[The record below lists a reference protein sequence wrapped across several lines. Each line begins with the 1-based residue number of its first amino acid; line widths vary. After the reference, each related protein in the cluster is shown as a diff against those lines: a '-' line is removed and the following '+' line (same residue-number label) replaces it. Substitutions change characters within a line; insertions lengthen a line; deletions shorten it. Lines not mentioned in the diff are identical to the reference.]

1 VKKNIFLKVMITM
14 VTVVILSACGSKSNE
29 TASSSDKVYEI
40 NFNISASPT
49 SSFTKD
55 IVEPWV
61 ELVKEKSEGKLQVNV
76 FTGAALGSLATGYED
91 IQDGVYELG
100 MVSPGRHMDT
110 ELFPLT
116 IGDLPFALITPQ
128 VANTVLSK
136 YIDQHM
142 TKEGSFGKGTYL
154 TIYATDAW
162 NLYSKEPVETIEDI
176 KGKNVSDSVSER
188 LELIKDW
195 GGSPV
200 NLANTELYEGL
211 ERGTV
216 DKVVYTSVGA
226 KGFNLHEVA
235 PYLTKL
241 DIGGTTQ
248 LLLLNT
254 DFLKSL
260 PEDLQTLLTGE
271 LADDFLNLAIES
283 YTSQA
288 EEAIN
293 SFEDLVKDSGGKVI
307 IPSEKALKEF
317 KSPTAKLAQDW
328 VERANKKGYNGEEL
342 LEDYNTLLEDA
353 GVESP
358 F

>member
-1 VKKNIFLKVMITM
+1 MIAF
-14 VTVVILSACGSKSNE
+14 LSACGSKSNE

-49 SSFTKD
+49 SAFTTD

-61 ELVKEKSEGKLQVNV
+61 KLVKEKSQGRLQVNV
-76 FTGAALGSLATGYED
+76 FTGAALGSLNTGFED

-116 IGDLPFALITPQ
+116 IGDLPFALTTPQ
-128 VANTVLSK
+128 IANTVLTK
-136 YIDQHM
+136 YIDKFM
-142 TKEGSFGKGTYL
+142 AEENSFGKGTYL
-154 TIYATDAW
+154 TVYATDAW
-162 NLYSKEPVETIEDI
+162 NLYSKEPVETIKDI

-188 LELIKDW
+188 LELIKEW

-200 NLANTELYEGL
+200 NLSNTELYEGL

-248 LLLLNT
+248 VLMLNT
-254 DFLKSL
+254 DFLNSL
-260 PEDLQTLLTGE
+260 PEDLQTLIKGE
-271 LADDFLNLAIES
+271 LADDFLNLAIKS

-307 IPSEKALKEF
+307 VPSEKALKEF
-317 KSPTAKLAQDW
+317 KAPTAKLAEDW
-328 VERANKKGYNGEEL
+328 VERANKKGYNGGEL
-342 LEDYNTLLEDA
+342 LENYNALLEEA

-358 F
+358 FE